1 MKNGLQ
7 YLVVPGEGH
16 NNKAIFELLNS
27 DSIPQETIVV
37 HKGRKLKGY
46 IVGFEDLLI
55 VSRTQANNPTDYK
68 GIEFFTRRGTDD
80 RSTEKITSKELK
92 VANAKELLEIALY
105 VTPELFQKET
115 AKKTYAYLR
124 QQEGYSED
132 FVGWMKKQQIFV
144 FMAKDCYCLAVSS
157 DAVYKALKA
166 RISKMKP
173 EKYPNSTLNKIFL
186 YCLQYYFKIST
197 VDKTVTKNLIDIK
210 PSRSDERYRVAYKK
224 AEVYILRQMEDNKNW
239 KGTYDFSPHGAIVKY
254 HGEYPTK
261 TSEVNAHINAEVSRH

>member
-1 MKNGLQ
+1 MNNGLQ

-37 HKGRKLKGY
+37 YKGRKLKGY

-68 GIEFFTRRGTDD
+68 GIEFFTRSGADD
-80 RSTEKITSKELK
+80 GSTEKMASKELK

-115 AKKTYAYLR
+115 AKKIYAYLR

-132 FVGWMKKQQIFV
+132 FVCWMKKLNIFV
-144 FMAKDCYCLAVSS
+144 FMAKDCYCIAVSS

-166 RISKMKP
+166 KISKMKP

-197 VDKTVTKNLIDIK
+197 VDKTVTTNLIDVK

-224 AEVYILRQMEDNKNW
+224 AEVYIVKQVEENKTW
-239 KGTYDFSPHGAIVKY
+239 KGTYDFSLHSALATY
-254 HGEYPTK
+254 HGEYPTT
-261 TSEVNAHINAEVSRH
+261 TSEINAEISRH